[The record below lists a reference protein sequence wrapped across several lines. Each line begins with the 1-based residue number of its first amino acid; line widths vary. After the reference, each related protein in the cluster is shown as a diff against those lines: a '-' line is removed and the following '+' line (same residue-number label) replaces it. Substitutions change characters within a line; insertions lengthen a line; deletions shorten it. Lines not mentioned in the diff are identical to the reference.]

1 MKNIFFLNYH
11 TVRYI
16 PSAKSTAGST
26 MVMEVNCS
34 VSVAVVVQWQKKM
47 YSSKTLE
54 LPKSKIVEEN
64 ISATVAILQWP

>member
-1 MKNIFFLNYH
+1 
-11 TVRYI
+11 
-16 PSAKSTAGST
+16 

-34 VSVAVVVQWQKKM
+34 VSVAVVVQWQKNK

>member
-1 MKNIFFLNYH
+1 
-11 TVRYI
+11 
-16 PSAKSTAGST
+16 

-64 ISATVAILQWP
+64 ISATVAILQWFFFVAMTVTMVVP